1 MIVKNS
7 QPRVRAGHRRVAA
20 VGLAAL
26 SLCFGAATNAA
37 LSQTVPA
44 PKLQAN
50 LTVHADA
57 PGPVIDRHIY
67 GQFAE
72 HLGHGIYGGV
82 WVGENS
88 PIPNTHGYR
97 NDVVA
102 ALREIHVPVVRWPGG
117 CFADQYDWREGIG
130 PRDKRPVRVNT
141 TWGGVEEPNSFGT
154 NEFMNFAELIGAD
167 AYVAGDI
174 GSTDPRNMAD
184 WVEYMTS
191 PTQSSLAN
199 QRRANGRD
207 KPWALPYF
215 GVGNEVWGCGGNM
228 RAEYAAD
235 LFRRYQTFVNVP
247 HGDKLMK
254 IASGPNIDDYEFTDT
269 MMKVAGKYMNGLSL
283 HYYTIPTGVWE
294 HKGSAVDF
302 GEDQWIS
309 TLSRALHMDELIAKH
324 SAIMDKYDPDKKV
337 ALVVDEWGTWTDVQ
351 PGTNPGFL
359 YQQNSLRDA
368 LVAAVTLDIFHAHA
382 DRVRMANIAQMVNV
396 LQSMILTDGP
406 EMVLTPSYHVF
417 DMYKGFQ
424 DAVSIPVNLTSP
436 GYSDA
441 GFTVP
446 MVNASAGRDAAGVV
460 HLALVNLDP
469 HRSITVSTRLAG
481 VKGTRISGRLL
492 TAPAINSINTFDK
505 PDTVHPVAFT
515 GAHLGAG
522 GTVSVELP
530 AKSVVVLDLN

>member
-1 MIVKNS
+1 MIVWKSSSRIN
-7 QPRVRAGHRRVAA
+7 AKHRRRAA
-20 VGLAAL
+20 AGLAAL
-26 SLCFGAATNAA
+26 GLWLGASASA
-37 LSQTVPA
+37 LSQSPTA
-44 PKLQAN
+44 PLQAS
-50 LTVHADA
+50 LTVRGDT

-82 WVGENS
+82 WVGEDS

-102 ALREIHVPVVRWPGG
+102 ALRELHVPVVRWPGG

-247 HGDKLMK
+247 HGDKLTK
-254 IASGPNIDDYEFTDT
+254 IASGPNVDDYEFTDT
-269 MMKVAGKYMNGLSL
+269 MMKVAGKQMGGLSL

-309 TLSRALHMDELIAKH
+309 TLSRALHMDELITKH

-406 EMVLTPSYHVF
+406 RMVLTPSYYVF

-424 DAVSIPVNLTSP
+424 DAVSIPVTVTSP
-436 GYSDA
+436 DYSDA
-441 GFTVP
+441 GFSVP
-446 MVNASAGRDAAGVV
+446 MVNASAGRDKAGVV
-460 HLALVNLDP
+460 HLSLVNLDP
-469 HRSITVSTRLAG
+469 HHAVRISTRLAG
-481 VKGTRISGRLL
+481 VTGAHVSGQVL
-492 TAPAINSINTFDK
+492 TGPAINSINTFDQ
-505 PDTVHPVAFT
+505 PNTVHPAIFT
-515 GAHLGAG
+515 AAHMGASGALA
-522 GTVSVELP
+522 VELP
-530 AKSVVVLDLN
+530 PKSIVVLDIK